1 MDVFLRLIT
10 YIRPYLGRAI
20 IGIGATLVVIALEA
34 VQPLLMREVIDN
46 ILTPYFSDGHYSG
59 GDFLDERIASDFDL
73 LQFYALILLGIYILR
88 TFFGFINRYLLNR
101 VGQEILFGLRV
112 QVYDHLQHLGLRFY
126 NDRSTGELMSRVTAD
141 VESLQNTITDTL
153 ERVLLNVAT
162 ILIFG
167 SILFGLSFEL
177 ALITLAPLPMYSVLI
192 LLYNH
197 KVRPYYTMAR
207 ERIADISA
215 LLQDN
220 LSGIRVI
227 KCFAREGHE
236 LSRFTQKCKAF
247 LDISIT
253 LIKIRV
259 GLFSLGPLDY
269 FNGPSPHPLLRRAA
283 DHLGRPHHR
292 HPLCLSKLSLAV
304 LRPRGSLTRINDTIV
319 RAAASARRIFEIL
332 DTQPE
337 IKDAPKAR
345 AFARLDGYVEF
356 QNVVFAYE
364 RGPAVLND
372 VSFAVQPGQL
382 IGLVG
387 PSGAGKTTMIN
398 LICRF
403 YDPDAGAV
411 RVDGRDLKKT
421 CNAHPCAG
429 KSAWSCK
436 SHSSSTAPSAKTSPT
451 ANSTPPKRHHQ
462 RRDDGQRTR
471 LCLQLSRCLR
481 HAHRRAGVRLSG
493 GEKQRISIARA
504 ILNDPRILILDEAT
518 SSVDTETEMLI
529 QKALERLMAGRTT
542 FAIAHRLSTVRRADC
557 LYVHRPRQN
566 RGIRHPCPT
575 ARQRWLVRSLVRHA
589 ICPRR
594 KSHLVGH
601 LAPHPKDSPMPDH
614 VSPFVPAINLV
625 TQHQLVPH
633 AIDIRPNGAGLLL
646 IANAEETT
654 RRSSGALFSLHKR
667 RIAGSASAMKPA
679 QNSGFCPRSTA

>member
-1 MDVFLRLIT
+1 MNGYAAIPRPVPHAPISPPLMDVFLRLIA
-10 YIRPYLGRAI
+10 YIRPYLGRVI
-20 IGIGATLVVIALEA
+20 IGISATLVVIGLEA
-34 VQPLLMREVIDN
+34 AQPLLMREVIDN
-46 ILTPYFSDGHYSG
+46 ILTPYFSDGRYI
-59 GDFLDERIASDFDL
+59 GDDFFDARIANDIDL
-73 LQFYALILLGIYILR
+73 LQFYALILLGIYIFR

-101 VGQEILFGLRV
+101 AGQEILFSLRV

-153 ERVLLNVAT
+153 ERVLLNIAT
-162 ILIFG
+162 LLIFG

-253 LIKIRV
+253 LIRIRV
-259 GLFSLGPLDY
+259 AFFPLARLIISMGPLLILLFGGRQIISGDLTIGTLFAFQSY
-269 FNGPSPHPLLRRAA
+269 LFRFYGP
-283 DHLGRPHHR
+283 
-292 HPLCLSKLSLAV
+292 V
-304 LRPRGSLTRINDTIV
+304 ESLTRINDTIV

-337 IKDAPKAR
+337 IKDAPNAR
-345 AFARLDGYVEF
+345 AFGRLDGQVEF

-364 RGPAVLND
+364 HGPPVLSD
-372 VSFAVQPGQL
+372 VSFTAQPGQL

-403 YDPDAGAV
+403 YDPDSGSV
-411 RVDGRDLKKT
+411 RVDGRDLKNMQRASLRSQIGMVLQEPFLFNGTIRENIAYGKLNAT
-421 CNAHPCAG
+421 EDDIINAAMMANAHDFVCGFPDAY
-429 KSAWSCK
+429 
-436 SHSSSTAPSAKTSPT
+436 
-451 ANSTPPKRHHQ
+451 
-462 RRDDGQRTR
+462 DTR
-471 LCLQLSRCLR
+471 IGER
-481 HAHRRAGVRLSG
+481 GVRLSG

-504 ILNDPRILILDEAT
+504 ILNNPRILILDEAT

-542 FAIAHRLSTVRRADC
+542 FAIAHRLSTVRRADS
-557 LYVHRPRQN
+557 LYVID
-566 RGIRHPCPT
+566 RGKIVESGTHSQLL
-575 ARQRWLVRSLVRHA
+575 ASNGLYA
-589 ICPRR
+589 
-594 KSHLVGH
+594 HLCDMQFA
-601 LAPHPKDSPMPDH
+601 LAENH
-614 VSPFVPAINLV
+614 IL
-625 TQHQLVPH
+625 
-633 AIDIRPNGAGLLL
+633 
-646 IANAEETT
+646 
-654 RRSSGALFSLHKR
+654 
-667 RIAGSASAMKPA
+667 
-679 QNSGFCPRSTA
+679 

>member
-1 MDVFLRLIT
+1 MPSGNNGASKSSPPTKSSTRNPHPLPLTDVFLRLIT
-10 YIRPYLGRAI
+10 YIRPYLGRVI

-46 ILTPYFSDGHYSG
+46 ILTPYFSDGHYIG
-59 GDFLDERIASDFDL
+59 NDFLDDRIASDFDL

-101 VGQEILFGLRV
+101 VGQEILFSLRV

-259 GLFSLGPLDY
+259 AFFPLARLIISMGPLLILFFGGRQIILGDLTIGTLFAFQSY
-269 FNGPSPHPLLRRAA
+269 LWRFYGP
-283 DHLGRPHHR
+283 
-292 HPLCLSKLSLAV
+292 V
-304 LRPRGSLTRINDTIV
+304 ESLTRINDTIV
-319 RAAASARRIFEIL
+319 RAATSARRIFKIL

-337 IKDAPKAR
+337 IKDAPNAR
-345 AFARLDGYVEF
+345 AFARLDGRVEF
-356 QNVVFAYE
+356 QNVGFAYE

-387 PSGAGKTTMIN
+387 PSGAGKTTLIN

-403 YDPDAGAV
+403 YDPDAGTV
-411 RVDGRDLKKT
+411 RVDGRDLKTMQRASLRGQIGMVLQEPFLFNGTIRENIAYGKLNAT
-421 CNAHPCAG
+421 EDDIINAAMMANAHDFVCNFPDAYDTHIG
-429 KSAWSCK
+429 E
-436 SHSSSTAPSAKTSPT
+436 
-451 ANSTPPKRHHQ
+451 R
-462 RRDDGQRTR
+462 
-471 LCLQLSRCLR
+471 
-481 HAHRRAGVRLSG
+481 GVRLSG

-557 LYVHRPRQN
+557 LYVIDH
-566 RGIRHPCPT
+566 GKIVESGT
-575 ARQRWLVRSLVRHA
+575 HA
-589 ICPRR
+589 QLLA
-594 KSHLVGH
+594 SDGLYAHLCDMQFA
-601 LAPHPKDSPMPDH
+601 LAENHIS
-614 VSPFVPAINLV
+614 
-625 TQHQLVPH
+625 
-633 AIDIRPNGAGLLL
+633 
-646 IANAEETT
+646 
-654 RRSSGALFSLHKR
+654 
-667 RIAGSASAMKPA
+667 
-679 QNSGFCPRSTA
+679 

>member
-88 TFFGFINRYLLNR
+88 TFFGFINRYLLSR

-259 GLFSLGPLDY
+259 AFFPLARLIISMGPLLILFFGGRQIILGDLTIGTLFAFQSY
-269 FNGPSPHPLLRRAA
+269 LWRFYGP
-283 DHLGRPHHR
+283 
-292 HPLCLSKLSLAV
+292 V
-304 LRPRGSLTRINDTIV
+304 ESLTRINDTIV

-411 RVDGRDLKKT
+411 RVDGRDLKNMQRASLRGQIGMVLQEPFLFNGTIRENIAYGKLNAT
-421 CNAHPCAG
+421 EDDIINAAMMANAHDFVCNFPDAYDTHIG
-429 KSAWSCK
+429 E
-436 SHSSSTAPSAKTSPT
+436 
-451 ANSTPPKRHHQ
+451 R
-462 RRDDGQRTR
+462 
-471 LCLQLSRCLR
+471 
-481 HAHRRAGVRLSG
+481 GVRLSG
-493 GEKQRISIARA
+493 GEKQRISIGRA

-557 LYVHRPRQN
+557 LYVID
-566 RGIRHPCPT
+566 RGKIVESGTH
-575 ARQRWLVRSLVRHA
+575 AQLLVS
-589 ICPRR
+589 
-594 KSHLVGH
+594 
-601 LAPHPKDSPMPDH
+601 
-614 VSPFVPAINLV
+614 
-625 TQHQLVPH
+625 
-633 AIDIRPNGAGLLL
+633 AGLYAHLCDMQFAL
-646 IANAEETT
+646 AENPI
-654 RRSSGALFSLHKR
+654 S
-667 RIAGSASAMKPA
+667 
-679 QNSGFCPRSTA
+679 

>member
-1 MDVFLRLIT
+1 MNGYAAIPRPVPYATISPPLMDVFLRLIA
-10 YIRPYLGRAI
+10 YIRPYLGRVI
-20 IGIGATLVVIALEA
+20 IGISATLVVIGLEA
-34 VQPLLMREVIDN
+34 AQPLLMREVIDN
-46 ILTPYFSDGHYSG
+46 ILTPYFSDGRYI
-59 GDFLDERIASDFDL
+59 GDDFFDARIANDLDL
-73 LQFYALILLGIYILR
+73 LQFYALILLGIYIFR

-101 VGQEILFGLRV
+101 AGQEILFSLRV

-153 ERVLLNVAT
+153 ERVLLNIAT
-162 ILIFG
+162 LLIFG

-253 LIKIRV
+253 LIRIRV
-259 GLFSLGPLDY
+259 AFFPLARLIISMGPLLILLFGGRQIISGDLTIGTLFAFQSY
-269 FNGPSPHPLLRRAA
+269 LFRFYGP
-283 DHLGRPHHR
+283 
-292 HPLCLSKLSLAV
+292 V
-304 LRPRGSLTRINDTIV
+304 ESLTRINDTIV

-337 IKDAPKAR
+337 IKDAPNAR
-345 AFARLDGYVEF
+345 AFGRLDGQVEF

-364 RGPAVLND
+364 HGPPVLSD
-372 VSFAVQPGQL
+372 VSFTAQPGQL

-403 YDPDAGAV
+403 YDPDSGSV
-411 RVDGRDLKKT
+411 RVDGRDLKNMQRASLRSQIGMVLQEPFLFNGTIRENIAYGKLNAT
-421 CNAHPCAG
+421 EDDIINAAMMANAHDFVCGFPDAY
-429 KSAWSCK
+429 
-436 SHSSSTAPSAKTSPT
+436 
-451 ANSTPPKRHHQ
+451 
-462 RRDDGQRTR
+462 DTR
-471 LCLQLSRCLR
+471 IGER
-481 HAHRRAGVRLSG
+481 GVRLSG

-504 ILNDPRILILDEAT
+504 ILNNPRILILDEAT

-542 FAIAHRLSTVRRADC
+542 FAIAHRLSTVRRADS
-557 LYVHRPRQN
+557 LYVID
-566 RGIRHPCPT
+566 RGKIVESGTHSQLL
-575 ARQRWLVRSLVRHA
+575 ASDGLYA
-589 ICPRR
+589 
-594 KSHLVGH
+594 HLCDMQFA
-601 LAPHPKDSPMPDH
+601 LAENH
-614 VSPFVPAINLV
+614 IL
-625 TQHQLVPH
+625 
-633 AIDIRPNGAGLLL
+633 
-646 IANAEETT
+646 
-654 RRSSGALFSLHKR
+654 
-667 RIAGSASAMKPA
+667 
-679 QNSGFCPRSTA
+679 